1 MCGIAGFL
9 DAGRQ
14 LSKDAARTVVTRMTR
29 QLAHRG
35 PDDEGV
41 WTDAAAGVALGHRRL
56 AILDLSPLGHQPMV
70 SATGRYVLVFNG
82 EVYNFAGLR
91 AALESDGSAPDFR
104 GGSDTEVMLAC
115 VERWGLEA
123 SLRRFNGMFALALWD
138 RRERRL
144 YLARDRFGE
153 KPLYYGWA
161 GTAFLF
167 ASELKAF
174 RAHPQFAAEIDRG
187 VLPLYF
193 RHNYIPGPHSIYRGV
208 CKLRPGG
215 WLEMGADTPGAEPAV
230 WNYWSAREIVQQGTQ
245 APFRGTG
252 QEAITELETRLLR
265 TVSSRM
271 IADVP
276 LGAFLSGGIDSS
288 LIVALLQAGSTR
300 PVKTFTAAFQEA
312 GYNEAHHAR
321 AVARHLRTDHTELPV
336 TPGEAIAEIP
346 RLADV
351 YDEPF
356 ADASQIPT
364 MLICA
369 LARRFVTVALTGD
382 GGDEFFGGYA
392 RYFWHASLCRTLARL
407 PGPARAALSLLLNRF
422 PSGAWEGAFR
432 LLFRQRNPGENLHRL
447 KTILRDGRPET
458 IYQELISIWADP
470 ERLVAGGPGARGA
483 SAGSPAWSGSVD
495 PILPLMLLDTIGYLP
510 DDILVKLDRASMHVA
525 LEARAPLLD
534 HEIFQFAAALPLSVK
549 VRGRPGKWIL
559 RQVLR
564 KYVPERLTDRPKA
577 GFAVPLDDWL
587 RGRLRPW
594 AEDLLHP
601 ARLAAEGFLD
611 PVIVQRKWT
620 EHLSGRRNWMHP
632 LWGLLMFQSWLSA
645 QRTLR
650 EPSTGAEVR
659 FSRTPP
665 ASHQV

>member
-9 DAGRQ
+9 DLSGR
-14 LSKDAARTVVTRMTR
+14 LSKDATRSVVTRMTR

-41 WTDAAAGVALGHRRL
+41 WTDPATGMALGHRRL
-56 AILDLSPLGHQPMV
+56 AILDLSPLGHQPML
-70 SATGRYVLVFNG
+70 SQTGRYVLALNG

-91 AALESDGSAPDFR
+91 AELQSDGSAPDFR
-104 GGSDTEVMLAC
+104 GGSDTEVLLAC

-138 RRERRL
+138 RQERRL
-144 YLARDRFGE
+144 YLARDRLGE

-174 RAHPQFAAEIDRG
+174 RAHPQFPAEIDRG

-208 CKLRPGG
+208 CKLPPGG
-215 WLEMGADTPGAEPAV
+215 WLEMGTATPGAEPV
-230 WNYWSAREIVQQGTQ
+230 VRTYWSAREIVQQGTE

-252 QEAITELETRLLR
+252 QEAITELQTRLLR

-288 LIVALLQAGSTR
+288 LIVALMQAASTR
-300 PVKTFTAAFQEA
+300 PVKTFTAAFEDPA
-312 GYNEAHHAR
+312 YNEAHHAR

-336 TPGEAIAEIP
+336 TPSDAIALIP

-382 GGDEFFGGYA
+382 GGDESFGGYA
-392 RYFWHASLCRTLARL
+392 RYFWHASLWRLLVRL
-407 PGPARAALSLLLNRF
+407 PGPAKRALSLLLNHV
-422 PSGAWEGAFR
+422 PAGLPAW
-432 LLFRQRNPGENLHRL
+432 FRQRNPRENLHRL
-447 KTILRDGRPET
+447 QTIVRNGHPET
-458 IYQELISIWADP
+458 IYQELISIWPDP
-470 ERLVAGGPGARGA
+470 WKLVRDCPGARPA
-483 SAGSPAWSGSVD
+483 SLDPPAWTSGVD
-495 PILPLMLLDTIGYLP
+495 PILQLMLLDTTGYLP

-534 HEIFQFAAALPLSVK
+534 HEIFQFAAALPMSIK
-549 VRGRPGKWIL
+549 VGGRPGKRAL
-559 RQVLR
+559 RQVLY
-564 KYVPERLTDRPKA
+564 KYVPKRLVDRPKA

-611 PVIVQRKWT
+611 PATVERKWT
-620 EHLSGRRNWMHP
+620 EHLSGRCNWMYP
-632 LWGLLMFQSWLSA
+632 LWGILMFQSWLSG

-650 EPSTGAEVR
+650 EPTHE
-659 FSRTPP
+659 P
-665 ASHQV
+665 ALGTRA